1 MKNNQLPDKC
11 AVNRDLMPLC
21 IDGTASEASRRKV
34 RKHVAECPPCA
45 TVYQEM
51 QTSVDLDV
59 PDETEQQQFDTAVK
73 KVRHKHTRRKLTA
86 VLSGVVLALLVCA
99 AAAYGYYWYWVEEVP
114 VDVSSYS
121 MELVRHK
128 SEDKIPVFIRVTN
141 MPRKA
146 RVSIQVKEEG
156 RTLGTDNQLQ
166 PYRKMYIWVYA
177 TRETIAKNGTC
188 DMDYYAFD
196 MAGENLWAF
205 ADGVYEIKSIVQGA
219 PGNTGKVLYADGD
232 QLKWNASDL
241 ILYNVDRWNI
251 TVSESLSLTPVPAA
265 QDSTPTLQ
273 PAKKSCKE
281 QDYVV
286 D

>member
-1 MKNNQLPDKC
+1 MKNKQLSAKC

-21 IDGTASEASRRKV
+21 IDGTASEASQRKV

-51 QTSVDLDV
+51 QTSVDLNV

-86 VLSGVVLALLVCA
+86 VLSGVLLALLVCA
-99 AAAYGYYWYWVEEVP
+99 AAAYGYYWYFVEEVP

-121 MELVRHK
+121 MELVRRK

-141 MPRKA
+141 MPRKG

-166 PYRKMYIWVYA
+166 PYQKMYIWVYA
-177 TRETIAKNGTC
+177 TRETIAKNSTC
-188 DMDYYAFD
+188 NMDYYAFD

-205 ADGVYEIKSIVQGA
+205 ADGVYEIKNIVQGA
-219 PGNTGKVLYADGD
+219 PGDASKVLYSEGD

-241 ILYNVDRWNI
+241 ILYSVDRWNI
-251 TVSESLSLTPVPAA
+251 TASESLTP
-265 QDSTPTLQ
+265 
-273 PAKKSCKE
+273 
-281 QDYVV
+281 
-286 D
+286 